1 VLPLPPPAVLP
12 QPPAAALPQP
22 PAAVLPPP
30 PPVVLPLPPPAVL
43 PRPPAGHQNDEWST
57 DLLGPRAGGPTSTV
71 NGHLTHSPARSDRAR
86 CPAPGIASRR
96 RLLTMTKPKSKRKR
110 EAVTPA
116 KEKQPVVEE
125 PATEKFS
132 PQLKL
137 DFSKTFS
144 PKL

>member
-1 VLPLPPPAVLP
+1 
-12 QPPAAALPQP
+12 
-22 PAAVLPPP
+22 
-30 PPVVLPLPPPAVL
+30 
-43 PRPPAGHQNDEWST
+43 
-57 DLLGPRAGGPTSTV
+57 
-71 NGHLTHSPARSDRAR
+71 
-86 CPAPGIASRR
+86 
-96 RLLTMTKPKSKRKR
+96 MTKPKSKRKR